1 MSTWS
6 KSIMMSDCYLYPF
19 EIKMGGIFLLTKSY
33 LWERVVAITAAFGR
47 KVICE
52 RELLLLLL
60 HLDEKLFVRESCCY
74 YCSIWTESYLWEI
87 CCYYCSIWTKSYL
100 WERVAAITAAFGR
113 KVICER
119 VVAITAAFGKL
130 QQDGLKYFQNKKK
143 LKFSK
148 SFEFTDKLLLWEKA
162 GHSQGKVD
170 NKYLCSL
177 SNSTP

>member
-19 EIKMGGIFLLTKSY
+19 EIEMGGIFLLTKSY
-33 LWERVVAITAAFGR
+33 LWERVVATTAAFGR

-52 RELLLLLL
+52 RE
-60 HLDEKLFVRESCCY
+60 SCCY
-74 YCSIWTESYLWEI
+74 YC
-87 CCYYCSIWTKSYL
+87 CIWTKSYL